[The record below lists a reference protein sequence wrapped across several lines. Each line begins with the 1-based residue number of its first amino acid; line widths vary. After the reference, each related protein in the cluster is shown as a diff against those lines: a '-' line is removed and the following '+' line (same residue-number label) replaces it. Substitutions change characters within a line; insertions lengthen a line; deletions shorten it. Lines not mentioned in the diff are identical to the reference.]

1 MDYIKLLEVLAPEM
15 GLVALAFAI
24 LAIDLFGLR
33 ERPVALRSK
42 WLGVATAVGLSVT
55 ALAIASRVWHGT
67 GTIEGTRLLNGTL
80 VVDDLALSFKVG
92 ILSLTILT
100 VLLSM
105 GSDFPNHVG
114 EYYALLIFGA
124 LGMMFLVTSE
134 ELITIFV
141 SLELLSLCLY
151 ILTGFAKS

>member
-1 MDYIKLLEVLAPEM
+1 MDYNKLLEVLAPEM

-33 ERPVALRSK
+33 DRPVALRSK
-42 WLGVATAVGLSVT
+42 WLGVATAVGLAVT
-55 ALAIASRVWHGT
+55 AVAIASRVWHGSSSV
-67 GTIEGTRLLNGTL
+67 EGTGGTL
-80 VVDDLALSFKVG
+80 VVDDLALAFKVV

-100 VLLSM
+100 VLISM
-105 GSDFPNHVG
+105 GADFTNHVG

-141 SLELLSLCLY
+141 SLELLSL
-151 ILTGFAKS
+151 